1 MSELQTV
8 GANVPDIVRQ
18 LIKSCNAMKEP
29 SLTAFLPLLRFE
41 GHPYNLKFHFQLEPL
56 YRLKT
61 PRRVV
66 LMTGRQVG
74 KSQGLVSS
82 IILRCGLIPNF
93 HVLICEPQFLQVRHI
108 SNVTFRNMVSQSY
121 ISNYLINGNCNNSM
135 LIREFTSGS
144 RAHFAYI
151 GGDASRVRGTSGVR
165 CIYCDESCRGD
176 TLITCLTNN
185 YEFVQVPIKEIKAKT
200 LIVSF
205 DFSNDPC
212 ILLSVVKR
220 DASYH
225 GKRACF
231 KITTEDGRTLVCTA
245 DHLLPTSHGK
255 LRLSEVINHEFTR
268 RSKRSKDVRDSIE
281 CYNGESSRGWL
292 CGGSEQ
298 TNGIHCV
305 DTFIEAERLRSC
317 QVPTIVRVRNESTI
331 REEESGLRRKLLC
344 LKTNEPYSISLIVS
358 DAVSRWQGNTKK
370 NNEGV
375 SESNNPSNRLSV
387 ALDGRWRQT
396 EECKLWESSNM
407 LLLPRRYSDSSAVAI
422 RKVADTDK
430 SFIGGKGKSE
440 KILHFEVPTGG
451 ISSISGADNSLR
463 SDLYEIQSR
472 CRDATVQKM
481 WKRDAYEQGGLL
493 LRRVQDSLVSGAQGG
508 DKTKTEREGC
518 PAWGRVVE
526 EFQSKESCLQEESA
540 CKNDYR
546 RERAFSSKSK
556 SSKRQEIIRSKK
568 DGRVQRKEKRDLQET
583 NGRSRNTCKNTRKA
597 SACSYP
603 TRIQGASENVLS
615 TVYRETE
622 ERPRKVCS
630 IQGKSQSIS
639 KETLYEEKAITTS
652 KPEHF
657 FYDRIKTIE
666 YVGEDDVYDIEVEGT
681 HSYILSNGILS
692 SNCDDME
699 EEVINIAAETM
710 SAVKEGGSYV
720 YTGTPKLTDG
730 TLARYFDKSSGGE
743 ITIKCEHCNKYNI
756 ASIDQD
762 LLKMIGK
769 TTCIC
774 AKCGKPLDVRQSFY
788 SFRRP
793 ELRGIFDGFHMS
805 QVIHP
810 LHCTSRAKWFELI
823 NKSLSYPKAQ
833 YWNEILGEPCD
844 EAVRLITRGD
854 LEAATTGLDNDIE
867 VALRNHQHYGQL
879 VLGIDWGGY
888 GIEGESFTVM
898 AVVGLR
904 PMERKLEVLYL
915 EKIPT
920 GKKHE
925 EQVARAVSLAEEFH
939 CTAIAHDGTGAG
951 AIKEEMLNQEMK
963 GEGILTV
970 PLVYMWAPRQDAL
983 RYMEPN
989 NGHAGYYALD
999 KTRSLALT
1007 IGAIKAKQLLL
1018 PNYKSCSSLLDD
1030 FLALGEDIRS
1040 TQNSGEIRIITR
1052 MGTHPDDT
1060 AHAINLAANALWHMN
1075 KCRPDLGSM
1084 VNKYENQPDWASE
1097 GSEMQL

>member
-41 GHPYNLKFHFQLEPL
+41 GHPYSLKYHFQLEPL
-56 YRLKT
+56 YKLKI
-61 PRRVV
+61 PRRMV

-82 IILRCGLIPNF
+82 TILRCALVPNY
-93 HVLICEPQFLQVRHI
+93 HTLICEPQFMQIRQI
-108 SNVTFRNMVSQSY
+108 SNITFKNMVAQSY
-121 ISNYLINGNCNNSM
+121 ISNYMIGPNCNNSM

-144 RAHFAYI
+144 RTNFMYI
-151 GGDASRVRGTSGVR
+151 GGGADRARGLAGVR
-165 CIYCDESCRGD
+165 RLTLDE
-176 TLITCLTNN
+176 
-185 YEFVQVPIKEIKAKT
+185 A
-200 LIVSF
+200 
-205 DFSNDPC
+205 
-212 ILLSVVKR
+212 
-220 DASYH
+220 
-225 GKRACF
+225 
-231 KITTEDGRTLVCTA
+231 
-245 DHLLPTSHGK
+245 
-255 LRLSEVINHEFTR
+255 
-268 RSKRSKDVRDSIE
+268 
-281 CYNGESSRGWL
+281 
-292 CGGSEQ
+292 
-298 TNGIHCV
+298 
-305 DTFIEAERLRSC
+305 
-317 QVPTIVRVRNESTI
+317 
-331 REEESGLRRKLLC
+331 
-344 LKTNEPYSISLIVS
+344 
-358 DAVSRWQGNTKK
+358 
-370 NNEGV
+370 
-375 SESNNPSNRLSV
+375 
-387 ALDGRWRQT
+387 
-396 EECKLWESSNM
+396 
-407 LLLPRRYSDSSAVAI
+407 
-422 RKVADTDK
+422 
-430 SFIGGKGKSE
+430 
-440 KILHFEVPTGG
+440 
-451 ISSISGADNSLR
+451 
-463 SDLYEIQSR
+463 
-472 CRDATVQKM
+472 
-481 WKRDAYEQGGLL
+481 
-493 LRRVQDSLVSGAQGG
+493 
-508 DKTKTEREGC
+508 
-518 PAWGRVVE
+518 
-526 EFQSKESCLQEESA
+526 
-540 CKNDYR
+540 
-546 RERAFSSKSK
+546 
-556 SSKRQEIIRSKK
+556 
-568 DGRVQRKEKRDLQET
+568 
-583 NGRSRNTCKNTRKA
+583 
-597 SACSYP
+597 
-603 TRIQGASENVLS
+603 
-615 TVYRETE
+615 
-622 ERPRKVCS
+622 
-630 IQGKSQSIS
+630 
-639 KETLYEEKAITTS
+639 
-652 KPEHF
+652 
-657 FYDRIKTIE
+657 
-666 YVGEDDVYDIEVEGT
+666 
-681 HSYILSNGILS
+681 
-692 SNCDDME
+692 DDME
-699 EEVINIAAETM
+699 VDVINIVAETM
-710 SAVKEGGSYV
+710 SAVKEGGTYLF
-720 YTGTPKLTDG
+720 TGTPKLTDG
-730 TLARYFDKSSGGE
+730 TLPYYYNMSSGGE
-743 ITIKCEHCNKYNI
+743 ITIKCEHCNKINI
-756 ASIDQD
+756 ASVEYD

-774 AKCGKPLDVRQSFY
+774 AKCGKPLDVRKSYY

-793 ELRGIFDGFHMS
+793 HLRSSFDGFHMS
-805 QVIHP
+805 QVTHP
-810 LHCTSRAKWFELI
+810 LHCTSPVKWREFLLKME
-823 NKSLSYPKAQ
+823 NYPKSQA
-833 YWNEILGEPCD
+833 YNELLGEPCD

-1018 PNYKSCSSLLDD
+1018 PNYKSCSNLLDD